1 MNEKTKDL
9 SIATVVHDA
18 SDDCISAIPLLVES
32 LRNVTRET
40 EVAALNILANLR
52 EILRKNAAQE
62 SGISLGDLLVSLQ
75 FQDITRQETEKVI
88 ESLISLKERLEAMK
102 NQIGGSEAAVKPK
115 KMIEAPATGPADDSG
130 ESVVLF

>member
-1 MNEKTKDL
+1 M
-9 SIATVVHDA
+9 
-18 SDDCISAIPLLVES
+18 
-32 LRNVTRET
+32 TRET

-115 KMIEAPATGPADDSG
+115 K
-130 ESVVLF
+130 